1 MMNISI
7 ILPTINEADNLKL
20 LIPEIIKNLETVEN
34 LNFEIIVSDDGSTDN
49 TKELITEIN
58 LKHSNVHLFERTSL
72 PSLPMSIWDGI
83 ERSKSEYV
91 LWMDADGSMPAETV
105 KELALL
111 LMQNPESVIV
121 GSRFVEGGAYKG
133 IIELE
138 EKSMFK
144 AIVNVY
150 KSNDTVLGMILSNLF
165 NKLLRFIFKSKVH
178 DITSGF
184 IIGKKEYFSIESFK
198 KANYGEYFIMVISNL
213 ISSNINIIEKGYVCE
228 TRKYGKSKT
237 ATSLLQLINRV
248 YPYVVTAIKVRNNGN

>member
-1 MMNISI
+1 MNISI

-20 LIPEIIKNLETVEN
+20 LIPEIVKNLETVEN
-34 LNFEIIVSDDGSTDN
+34 LNFEIIVSDDGSTDS
-49 TKELITEIN
+49 TKELVTEIN

-91 LWMDADGSMPAETV
+91 LWMDADGSMPAATV

-111 LMQNPESVIV
+111 LLQNPESVIV

-165 NKLLRFIFKSKVH
+165 NKLLRFIFNSKVH

-184 IIGKKEYFSIESFK
+184 IIGKKEYFSVESFK

-228 TRKYGKSKT
+228 TRKHGKSKT
-237 ATSLLQLINRV
+237 ATSLLQLINRG
-248 YPYVVTAIKVRNNGN
+248 YPYIVTAIKVRNNGN